1 MATVIIKNKPYNNF
15 EFVNPYV
22 VRVQAHNKPDI
33 WFLADTITWLWLHRF
48 CWCYDTGDANYI
60 VTRIGQTKFLYHIII
75 LSSPSHYR
83 RDHRDQNKLNN
94 TYDNLRVITNSGNT
108 INRSLTS
115 ANKSGVKGVSYRPA
129 RGRHSAYW
137 SADLEINGTKL
148 TKGFKTKEEAIQQR
162 LLWEQEYHQIIPID
176 TPKLFNPDGTIN
188 HHFPFGWYTM
198 RYLAVWWALGIQVI
212 PYPVNFQFPNLP
224 YYAPNPEIV
233 SLIINTLNTAN
244 SQAFN
249 VQI

>member
-1 MATVIIKNKPYNNF
+1 MAFITLKNKPYNNF

-22 VRVQAHNKPDI
+22 VRVQAHNDPNI

-48 CWCYDTGDANYI
+48 CWCYSTGNSNYI
-60 VTRIGQTKFLYHIII
+60 ITKVGTTTFLYHIII
-75 LSSPSHYR
+75 LSSLPNYR
-83 RDHRDQNKLNN
+83 RDHIDQDKLNN
-94 TYDNLRVITNSGNT
+94 TYGNLRVITNSGNT
-108 INRSLTS
+108 INTSLNSLNT
-115 ANKSGVKGVSYRPA
+115 SGVKGVSYKKGDSHHPPRWVA
-129 RGRHSAYW
+129 E
-137 SADLEINGTKL
+137 LTINSQLFRKS
-148 TKGFKTKEEAIQQR
+148 FKTKEEAIQQR

-212 PYPVNFQFPNLP
+212 PYPINFQFPNLP

-233 SLIINTLNTAN
+233 ALIINTLNTAN